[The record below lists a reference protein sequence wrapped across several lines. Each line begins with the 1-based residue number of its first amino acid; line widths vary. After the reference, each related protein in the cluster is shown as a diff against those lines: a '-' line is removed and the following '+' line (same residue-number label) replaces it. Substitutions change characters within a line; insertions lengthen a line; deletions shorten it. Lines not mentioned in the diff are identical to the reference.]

1 MLRLR
6 FRASWLPVEH
16 NQFWTIID
24 FTTTNIIT
32 INDLLEYFIEQQKLF
47 ANYYEFHL
55 SKRSTKLKYLK
66 AFVNDYVLPP
76 HAQVNQILRDNDEID
91 FRLEIDAQTDWL
103 SVKSPPTS
111 KRKQSVERLEI
122 DSQTE
127 WHSIKSP
134 PISKRKQ
141 SVERL
146 EIDSQTE
153 WHSIKSPPISKR
165 KQSVERLEIDAQ
177 TEWHS
182 IKSPPI
188 SKRKLSIEREIPR
201 APSPPPHSSN
211 SIDDILR
218 TIAQPSP
225 SSTNS
230 PETDSF
236 SFQFGNKRGRPI
248 PPRPQVISAVK
259 INSLV
264 PRQVMKNRK

>member
-111 KRKQSVERLEI
+111 KRKQSVER
-122 DSQTE
+122 Q
-127 WHSIKSP
+127 
-134 PISKRKQ
+134 
-141 SVERL
+141 
-146 EIDSQTE
+146 
-153 WHSIKSPPISKR
+153 
-165 KQSVERLEIDAQ
+165 EIDAQ

-182 IKSPPI
+182 IKSSPI
-188 SKRKLSIEREIPR
+188 SKRKRSIEREIPR
-201 APSPPPHSSN
+201 APSPPPPPPSSN

>member
-91 FRLEIDAQTDWL
+91 FRLEIDAQTEWL

-111 KRKQSVERLEI
+111 KRKQSVER
-122 DSQTE
+122 Q
-127 WHSIKSP
+127 
-134 PISKRKQ
+134 
-141 SVERL
+141 
-146 EIDSQTE
+146 
-153 WHSIKSPPISKR
+153 
-165 KQSVERLEIDAQ
+165 EIDAQ

-188 SKRKLSIEREIPR
+188 SKRKRSIEREIPR
-201 APSPPPHSSN
+201 APSPPPPPSSN

-230 PETDSF
+230 PETNSF

>member
-6 FRASWLPVEH
+6 FRASWLPAEH

-32 INDLLEYFIEQQKLF
+32 ISDLLEYFIEQQKLF

-111 KRKQSVERLEI
+111 KRKQSVERLDI
-122 DSQTE
+122 DAQTD
-127 WHSIKSP
+127 WHSNKSP

-141 SVERL
+141 S
-146 EIDSQTE
+146 I
-153 WHSIKSPPISKR
+153 
-165 KQSVERLEIDAQ
+165 ERLEIDAQ

-188 SKRKLSIEREIPR
+188 SKRKRSIEREIPR
-201 APSPPPHSSN
+201 APSSPPPPPSSN

-225 SSTNS
+225 SSTDS
-230 PETDSF
+230 PETNSF